1 MFKFAPK
8 KLLLFFF
15 FTLTVL
21 LLICFRSRRDNKLFL
36 FGNHMPRLVDM
47 INKNASRF
55 KDLPIG
61 PIGAHIELAKGKSRE
76 IKHN

>member
-1 MFKFAPK
+1 
-8 KLLLFFF
+8 
-15 FTLTVL
+15 
-21 LLICFRSRRDNKLFL
+21 
-36 FGNHMPRLVDM
+36 MPRLVDM

-61 PIGAHIELAKGKSRE
+61 PIGVHIELAKGKSRE